1 LIYISDYLG
10 KENQTPSEFVN
21 VGEKVDVVVLEL
33 DVDGRKL
40 SLGHKQTTLILG
52 INTKDHA
59 VGTVHTGEIA
69 EIVDKGAT
77 VEFGETS
84 LLLFVTLK
92 EDGRN

>member
-1 LIYISDYLG
+1 LD

-21 VGEKVDVVVLEL
+21 VGEIDVVLEL

-52 INTKDHA
+52 INTKDHLLLELSTQ
-59 VGTVHTGEIA
+59 VKSLR
-69 EIVDKGAT
+69 IVDKGAT

-84 LLLFVTLK
+84 LLYSYSSP
-92 EDGRN
+92 